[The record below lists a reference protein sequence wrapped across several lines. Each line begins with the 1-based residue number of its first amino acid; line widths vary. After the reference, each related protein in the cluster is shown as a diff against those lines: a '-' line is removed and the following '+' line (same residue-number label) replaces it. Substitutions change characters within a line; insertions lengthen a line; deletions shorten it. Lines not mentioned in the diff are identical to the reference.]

1 VTTPS
6 VDLAHALWAYA
17 VPAALITMLPGP
29 DTAMVL
35 MTAVRSGRRAAIRA
49 AWGVG
54 TGLLVWGA
62 AAAAGLAAA
71 LRSSTGL
78 YDAFRVTCA
87 AYLIVLAV
95 QAFRASRREPPEH
108 IAADER
114 PPASRRWL
122 PSFGWG
128 FRRAFMTC
136 VLNPKLGVFF
146 VVVLPQFIPA
156 GAAVG
161 PTSLALAMLHAA
173 VAVLWYLLLGGAVA
187 GGAGAVLAR
196 RRVRVWLDRVTA
208 AVFLGF
214 GLRLAAGTAAR

>member
-1 VTTPS
+1 MTTPS
-6 VDLAHALWAYA
+6 VDLTHALWAYA

-35 MTAVRSGRRAAIRA
+35 MTAVRSGRRAA
-49 AWGVG
+49 
-54 TGLLVWGA
+54 
-62 AAAAGLAAA
+62 
-71 LRSSTGL
+71 
-78 YDAFRVTCA
+78 
-87 AYLIVLAV
+87 
-95 QAFRASRREPPEH
+95 
-108 IAADER
+108 
-114 PPASRRWL
+114 SRRWL

-128 FRRAFMTC
+128 FRRALMTC
-136 VLNPKLGVFF
+136 VLNPKVGVFF

-173 VAVLWYLLLGGAVA
+173 VAVLWYLLLGGVVA

-196 RRVRVWLDRVTA
+196 RQVRVWLDRVTA

-214 GLRLAAGTAAR
+214 GLRLAADTAAR

>member
-1 VTTPS
+1 MN
-6 VDLAHALWAYA
+6 LAHALLAYA
-17 VPAALITMLPGP
+17 IPAALITMLPGP

-35 MTAVRSGRRAAIRA
+35 ATAVKAGRRAAVRA

-71 LRSSTGL
+71 LRSSAVV
-78 YDAFRVTCA
+78 YDGFRLACA
-87 AYLIVLAV
+87 AYLVFLAV
-95 QAFRASRREPPEH
+95 QALRAARRES
-108 IAADER
+108 
-114 PPASRRWL
+114 PAGEDQLTTARHGRL
-122 PSFGWG
+122 PSVGWG
-128 FRRAFMTC
+128 YRRALLTC

-146 VVVLPQFIPA
+146 VVFLPQFIPP

-161 PTSLALAMLHAA
+161 STSLALAALQA
-173 VAVLWYLLLGGAVA
+173 VEAVLWYLLLGRVAAVA
-187 GGAGAVLAR
+187 GGLLDR

-214 GLRLAAGTAAR
+214 GLRLAAEIRS